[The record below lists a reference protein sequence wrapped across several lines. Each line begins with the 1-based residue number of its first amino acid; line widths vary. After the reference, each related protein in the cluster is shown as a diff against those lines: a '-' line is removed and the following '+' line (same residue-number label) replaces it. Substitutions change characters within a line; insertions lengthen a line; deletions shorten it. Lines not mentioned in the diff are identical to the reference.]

1 MSAQNSHI
9 LQDFDEHISLLR
21 GEVLTMAGQTRH
33 NVERAVQALLHRDV
47 DLANSVIGDDNEVDD
62 MERSVDRLGMEILV
76 RYHPMASDLRLVLS
90 SMKISINLERISDH
104 ATSIAKRA
112 RKLAK
117 VEELPDINMIEPVYS
132 FADELLRDAI
142 AAYSENDSELALG
155 LHDRD
160 KELNQAYKKVSDL
173 LSQRI
178 EQGESRSQEYLHLV
192 FVVRSLER
200 IGDLSVNVGE
210 DTVFMEAAKDVRHEE
225 DREI

>member
-1 MSAQNSHI
+1 MPNSHI

-21 GEVLTMAGQTRH
+21 GEVLTMASQTRH
-33 NVERAVQALLHRDV
+33 NVERAVQALMTRDV
-47 DLANSVIGDDNEVDD
+47 DLANSVIGDDNEVDE
-62 MERSVDRLGMEILV
+62 MERKVDRLGMEILV
-76 RYHPMASDLRLVLS
+76 RFHPMANDLRLVLS

-112 RKLAK
+112 RKLAGK
-117 VEELPDINMIEPVYS
+117 EELPDINMVEPIYKL
-132 FADELLRDAI
+132 ADQLLHDAI
-142 AAYSENDSELALG
+142 SAYSEHDSDLAVG

-160 KELNQAYKKVSDL
+160 KELNQAYKKASQA

-178 EQGESRSQEYLHLV
+178 EQGDGRSEDYLHLV

-210 DTVFMEAAKDVRHEE
+210 DTVFMEEAIDVRHERE
-225 DREI
+225 REI